1 VEEPISIPTTSHQGL
16 VDLASFDLASPSTIE
31 YDFSGLFSSVSLTAL
46 EESLNASGSSD
57 LTVGDSYS
65 PLESYGSGMEAGDSF
80 VFPLVQSA
88 QDAVDDSRSAIGW
101 QGPIHMAVKKGHDKI
116 LRLLIEK
123 NPDCNEKDSDGTT
136 PLMLAVVGG
145 HEDVTDTL
153 LRHGACVAEV
163 DRQQRSA
170 LHWAVVYRREAVLK
184 ILLQHCVGDNAT
196 TINGYDNSGRTPLH
210 TAIDMEFVTG
220 VEMLLA
226 RGADASYKA
235 RKL

>member
-1 VEEPISIPTTSHQGL
+1 MTSYQGF
-16 VDLASFDLASPSTIE
+16 VDYVNLSTIE
-31 YDFSGLFSSVSLTAL
+31 YDSSGFPSVGLTAL

-57 LTVGDSYS
+57 LTVGDSHS
-65 PLESYGSGMEAGDSF
+65 PIGSYGSGMEVGDNF
-80 VFPLVQSA
+80 VLPLAQSA
-88 QDAVDDSRSAIGW
+88 QDATDDSRPTIGW
-101 QGPIHMAVKKGHDKI
+101 LGPIHMAVKKGHDRI

-123 NPDCNEKDSDGTT
+123 NQDCNEKDSDGTT

-153 LRHGACVAEV
+153 LRHGARVAEV
-163 DRQQRSA
+163 DRQRRSA

-220 VEMLLA
+220 VEILLA
-226 RGADASYKA
+226 RGADVSCKA
-235 RKL
+235 LKM

>member
-1 VEEPISIPTTSHQGL
+1 MEEGLPPIPTTSHQGL
-16 VDLASFDLASPSTIE
+16 VDLASPSTIE
-31 YDFSGLFSSVSLTAL
+31 YDFSGLFSSVSPTGL
-46 EESLNASGSSD
+46 EKSLNASGSSD
-57 LTVGDSYS
+57 LTVGDSHS
-65 PLESYGSGMEAGDSF
+65 PLAYGSGMEAGDSF

-88 QDAVDDSRSAIGW
+88 QDAVDDSRPAIGW
-101 QGPIHMAVKKGHDKI
+101 LGPIHMAVKKGHDKI

-153 LRHGACVAEV
+153 LRHGARVAEV

-226 RGADASYKA
+226 RGADASCKA